1 MDSLIDYSKLPIAVV
16 GMANATY
23 HSRRDFD
30 GRSFL
35 SAVGRYGGEA
45 QLWVDRGY
53 SLFSGNSATS
63 TGSEFD
69 FLITGILEGKPF
81 DSLVVVAPEDVLG
94 ANGSRS
100 TKAYKEWAAMQTALC
115 VTEDIRWKYRKM
127 YDSLLGCEA
136 ANSLM
141 QQTVRTQ
148 RSVFFEA
155 YDHKLKVRPD
165 AETEHLWW
173 DLKTTSSQWDRLFRS
188 VMDYG
193 YAEQAWLYTEGAMA
207 LGYERFR
214 MPFVYVQTMPPYCC
228 RVYTLPES
236 LVESAGQRL
245 VSIMEEV
252 RLRRSTGVYKP
263 ADADQVLEMEIPA
276 WAMKTE
282 EVVEI

>member
-1 MDSLIDYSKLPIAVV
+1 MDSLLKLDDLPVAVV
-16 GMANATY
+16 GMANETY
-23 HSRRDFD
+23 HSLKGFD

-35 SAVGRYGGEA
+35 SAVGKYGGEA
-45 QLWVDRGY
+45 QLWMDMGF

-69 FLITGILEGKPF
+69 ALITGILEGKPF
-81 DSLVVVAPEDVLG
+81 DTLVVVAPEEVLG

-100 TKAYKEWAAMQTALC
+100 TKAYKEWAAQQTALC
-115 VTEDIRWKYRKM
+115 VTADIKWKYQKM
-127 YDSLLGCEA
+127 YDSLMGCESA
-136 ANSLM
+136 YLLM

-155 YDHKLKVRPD
+155 YGHKLKVRPD

-207 LGYERFR
+207 LGYGRFR
-214 MPFVYVQTMPPYCC
+214 MPFVFVQTMPPYAC
-228 RVYTLPES
+228 RVFTLPDS

-263 ADADQVLEMEIPA
+263 ADANDVQELEIPA
-276 WAMKTE
+276 WAMRTE
-282 EVVEI
+282 EVVEL